1 MKKAKS
7 KPNGRR
13 ASAGRSDSK
22 TVSARPQGEAI
33 AKRLAV
39 RTFCLLMLLIP
50 AASTV
55 NDGIQSLVTRS
66 LAASPKITLTDRDVQ
81 TRASLLRRVAADT
94 DAVRG
99 LDGKELRLLFGDPV
113 LIRRE
118 EKAQSLHFTSAQCAL
133 DVYYDGRGVKPAYV
147 EYRLKGTGTAEA
159 HKACLQSLFAGAR
172 FETKPDQPTQSAA
185 VPDGRV

>member
-1 MKKAKS
+1 MKKAKT
-7 KPNGRR
+7 KHNGRR

-22 TVSARPQGEAI
+22 TVLLKPQGEAI
-33 AKRLAV
+33 AKRLAI
-39 RTFCLLMLLIP
+39 RAFCLFLLLVP

-55 NDGIQSLVTRS
+55 SDGIQDLVTRS
-66 LAASPKITLTDRDVQ
+66 LAASPKITLTDKDVQ

-99 LDGKELRLLFGDPV
+99 LDAEQLNLLFGEPV
-113 LIRRE
+113 LVRRE
-118 EKAQSLHFTSAQCAL
+118 ENVQSMHFTSAQCAL
-133 DVYYDGRGVKPAYV
+133 DVYYDGQGRKPAYV

-172 FETKPDQPTQSAA
+172 FMTKPDQPTQSASA
-185 VPDGRV
+185 PESRV